1 MLFQIV
7 KSYEYKYDDWSDWAV
22 WIEGPDDELDKVE
35 FVQYTLHHTFRKPV
49 SRVYE
54 RENKFRLDT
63 GGWGTFTIY
72 AKVVRRDQTE
82 ERLEHELKLFYPS
95 GEASPQ

>member
-1 MLFQIV
+1 MIFQIAQ
-7 KSYEYKYDDWSDWAV
+7 SYQYKGDDWWDWSV
-22 WIEGPDDELDKVE
+22 WIEGPEDELDKVE

-49 SRVYE
+49 RRVDE
-54 RENKFRLDT
+54 RKNKFRLDT

-72 AKVVRRDQTE
+72 AKVVRRAQAE

-95 GEASPQ
+95 GEATPQ